1 LAAIYPG
8 ASVTITTFWREIVMA
23 DGRRGTYT
31 LHNGLLTVK
40 TRDGTKTMQLGT
52 VPPKV
57 LARIML
63 HELKKKPK
71 S

>member
-1 LAAIYPG
+1 
-8 ASVTITTFWREIVMA
+8 MA